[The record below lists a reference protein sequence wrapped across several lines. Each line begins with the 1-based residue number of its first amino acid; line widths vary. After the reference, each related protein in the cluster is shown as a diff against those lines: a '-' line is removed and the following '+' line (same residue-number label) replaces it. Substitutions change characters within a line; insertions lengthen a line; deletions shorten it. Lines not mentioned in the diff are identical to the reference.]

1 MPHRMEP
8 LDLPQGAMALA
19 QMSIQDIQATIGYFD
34 PALGNAEDMNRV
46 SGKALV
52 QHTRRSDLG
61 SFEFIDGFSD
71 ALQLTWEMMIDMIPT
86 VYDSERV
93 ERIIGHDGDREDG
106 HDQARPGRHRRHH
119 QRSLQGII

>member
-1 MPHRMEP
+1 MPFRTQP
-8 LDLPQGAMALA
+8 LDLPQGAIALA

-52 QHTRRSDLG
+52 QHNRRSDLG

-71 ALQLTWEMMIDMIPT
+71 ALQLTWEIGIDMIPT
-86 VYDSERV
+86 IYDAERV
-93 ERIIGHDGDREDG
+93 VRIVGNDEIEKMVKINTQ
-106 HDQARPGRHRRHH
+106 DQ
-119 QRSLQGII
+119 